1 MPAYAIALVRV
12 KNPDQFKE
20 YAKLAGPAVDKFGG
34 RVLARGGIAAVA
46 EGNTACDR
54 VVVTEFASVEAA
66 KACYSSPAY
75 LEAQSKRI
83 GAADFT
89 MLIVEGA

>member
-1 MPAYAIALVRV
+1 MPAYAIAMVKV

-20 YAKLAGPAVDKFGG
+20 YSKLAGPAVEQFGG

-54 VVVTEFASVEAA
+54 IVVTEFSSVEAA